1 MRTSDVAVIGAGI
14 VGLSTAHALRE
25 RGASVTVFE
34 RATPGDAQSGGASRI
49 FRHAHD
55 DPRLVAFARESRAV
69 WREWEAR
76 FGAEMISGD
85 GAIAIGP
92 RVAPRMRAIDE
103 AGGVAARIVDGAELA
118 GRMPLLAGHE
128 GPALLDE
135 AGGAIRTRAA
145 VTALAGS
152 IGDALVREEVV
163 SLAQQGDAVR
173 IDAAGRTS
181 VHGRAIVC
189 AGRETARFAR
199 AVGCEI
205 PVALSAHLRLT
216 FAVAGAPP
224 ARLACLQDG
233 TGRFGEPAVYGA
245 PMPGNARFG
254 LGVST
259 SVPAR
264 EDGALLDPAAPAA
277 LARRAAAY
285 VGRALPGLRPEP
297 VGARNCWV
305 TELPWGPDGLAVW
318 EQGPVLLVAGHNLFK
333 QAPGLGRALAA
344 AAAGD
349 GLPDVLRPEARLGA
363 SADVANA

>member
-34 RATPGDAQSGGASRI
+34 RSTPGGAQSGGESRI

-69 WREWEAR
+69 WREWEER
-76 FGAEMISGD
+76 FAVELISAD
-85 GAIAIGP
+85 GTIAIGP
-92 RVAPRMRAIDE
+92 RVATRMRAIDA
-103 AGGVAARIVDGAELA
+103 AGGVSARIVDGAELE
-118 GRMPLLAGHE
+118 GYMPLLAGYE

-145 VTALAGS
+145 VAALTASLGDTLVADEVISVAQEGDGVRVEAG
-152 IGDALVREEVV
+152 G
-163 SLAQQGDAVR
+163 
-173 IDAAGRTS
+173 GRS
-181 VHGRAIVC
+181 AHGAAIVC
-189 AGRETARFAR
+189 AGRETARLGR
-199 AVGCEI
+199 ALDCAI
-205 PVALSAHLRLT
+205 PIALSAHVRLT
-216 FAVAGAPP
+216 FAVTGAPP

-245 PMPGNARFG
+245 AMPGNAHFG

-259 SVPAR
+259 SVRAR
-264 EDGALLDPAAPAA
+264 EDGALLDSDAPAT
-277 LARRAAAY
+277 LARRAATY
-285 VGRALPGLRPEP
+285 VRRALPRLRPDP
-297 VGARNCWV
+297 VSARYCWV

-318 EQGPVLLVAGHNLFK
+318 ERGAVLLVAGHNLFK
-333 QAPGLGRALAA
+333 HAPRLGRALAA

-349 GLPDVLRPEARLGA
+349 GLPAVLLPDARLGA
-363 SADVANA
+363 SADVDGA